1 MRASRNRLAN
11 VAAVTLAAGVNL
23 LVSDVWTFRPGQ
35 LIARSRDPE
44 GALAPA
50 ARSPVS
56 ASQEKSGGGC
66 RLLGVWY
73 GLCLLLAVATY
84 FYGLDSLHIPRNG
97 DEYIY
102 AHITRLTADS
112 GHVLPLQSQLHE
124 MRNTKPP
131 LLFWQGI
138 ASTHWGRDWH
148 LWSLRYPSVIYTL
161 LAAVLVFLLGWR
173 VSGQMETGGVAC
185 LTFLSF
191 YSTYRYG
198 RPFLTDAPET
208 FWIFLPF
215 FALLFWRP
223 AAFESRVRVPLLL
236 GVGLGVG
243 LLYKSFALAVPA
255 ILALSWW
262 YLHHRSYRMGTF
274 LTKDA
279 GKIAVMAT
287 VSLTVFSVWFLLDPN
302 PMAIVREFAFGEN
315 LGKFDSGGV
324 GYLTKLLWGGSSV
337 WALALGY
344 PVNAGLLAFPV
355 MALCWVAYKRRHQ
368 LEGAEILLW
377 IWVVTLFLVFSIP
390 SVRSSRYLLPAMPAL
405 AVLCALNWDRISR
418 KAFVATLLAAWTA
431 IATMAYLSLRLQ
443 FSLAGVRVYLV
454 TYWLLLGIT
463 ATLVLLAVFV
473 PEFTRPSVPCAAL
486 LVCLSL
492 AAFLRPLD
500 GPLGRYSADAQQYVR
515 GKQVWVPCD
524 FRAVDEGYR
533 FLLPGADIHGYRE
546 DRSVTIDALGTRYP
560 RFAMRLPFATSVT
573 PGLHVIGLR
582 LELHSRLTS
591 REFLDMLRGKV
602 FDQLFVQEILVE
614 VPGARAAAL
623 PSDEGC
629 R

>member
-1 MRASRNRLAN
+1 
-11 VAAVTLAAGVNL
+11 
-23 LVSDVWTFRPGQ
+23 
-35 LIARSRDPE
+35 
-44 GALAPA
+44 
-50 ARSPVS
+50 
-56 ASQEKSGGGC
+56 
-66 RLLGVWY
+66 
-73 GLCLLLAVATY
+73 
-84 FYGLDSLHIPRNG
+84 
-97 DEYIY
+97 
-102 AHITRLTADS
+102 
-112 GHVLPLQSQLHE
+112 
-124 MRNTKPP
+124 
-131 LLFWQGI
+131 
-138 ASTHWGRDWH
+138 
-148 LWSLRYPSVIYTL
+148 
-161 LAAVLVFLLGWR
+161 
-173 VSGQMETGGVAC
+173 
-185 LTFLSF
+185 
-191 YSTYRYG
+191 
-198 RPFLTDAPET
+198 
-208 FWIFLPF
+208 
-215 FALLFWRP
+215 
-223 AAFESRVRVPLLL
+223 
-236 GVGLGVG
+236 
-243 LLYKSFALAVPA
+243 
-255 ILALSWW
+255 
-262 YLHHRSYRMGTF
+262 
-274 LTKDA
+274 
-279 GKIAVMAT
+279 
-287 VSLTVFSVWFLLDPN
+287 
-302 PMAIVREFAFGEN
+302 
-315 LGKFDSGGV
+315 
-324 GYLTKLLWGGSSV
+324 
-337 WALALGY
+337 
-344 PVNAGLLAFPV
+344 
-355 MALCWVAYKRRHQ
+355 
-368 LEGAEILLW
+368 
-377 IWVVTLFLVFSIP
+377 LFLVFSIP

-405 AVLCALNWDRISR
+405 AVLCALNWYRISR

-602 FDQLFVQEILVE
+602 FDQLFVQEILIE

>member
-1 MRASRNRLAN
+1 MRVSRNRLAN
-11 VAAVTLAAGVNL
+11 VATITLAAGFYFLVN
-23 LVSDVWTFRPGQ
+23 DGWTFRPVQ
-35 LIARSRDPE
+35 VIARSPNPE

-50 ARSPVS
+50 ARSPLS
-56 ASQEKSGGGC
+56 ASQDIPGEHR
-66 RLLGVWY
+66 RLRVWY

-84 FYGLDSLHIPRNG
+84 FYCLDSRHIPRNG

-112 GHVLPLQSQLHE
+112 GHLLPLQSQLHE

-138 ASTHWGRDWH
+138 ASTRWGRDWH

-161 LAAVLVFLLGWR
+161 LTAVLVFLLGWR
-173 VSGQMETGGVAC
+173 VSGRLETAGVAC

-243 LLYKSFALAVPA
+243 LLYKSFALVIPV

-262 YLHHRSYRMGTF
+262 YLHHRGYRMGTF
-274 LTKDA
+274 LTKDS
-279 GKIAVMAT
+279 GKLVVMAT
-287 VSLTVFSVWFLLDPN
+287 VSLAVFSVWFLLDPD
-302 PMAIVREFAFGEN
+302 PMAIVREFVLREN
-315 LGKFDSGGV
+315 LGKFDLHGV

-355 MALCWVAYKRRHQ
+355 VALCWVAYKRRHQ
-368 LEGAEILLW
+368 LGGAEKLLW
-377 IWVVTLFLVFSIP
+377 IWVVTLFLVFSFP

-405 AVLCALNWDRISR
+405 AVLCALNWDRINR
-418 KAFVATLLAAWTA
+418 KVFVASLLAAGTA

-443 FSLAGVRVYLV
+443 FSLAGARVYPV
-454 TYWLLLGIT
+454 TYWLLLCVT
-463 ATLVLLAVFV
+463 ATLVLLALFV

-500 GPLGRYSADAQQYVR
+500 GPLGHYSADAQQYLR
-515 GKQVWVPCD
+515 AKQVWVPCD

-533 FLLPGADIHGYRE
+533 FLLPGADIHGYLE
-546 DRSVTIDALGTRYP
+546 DRSATIDWLASRYP
-560 RFAMRLPFATSVT
+560 LFAIRLPFAATGT
-573 PGLHVIGLR
+573 TGFQLIGQR
-582 LELHSRLTS
+582 LELRSRLSS
-591 REFLDMLRGKV
+591 RELLDMLRGKV
-602 FDQLFVQEILVE
+602 FDQLFVREMLVE
-614 VPGARAAAL
+614 VPDARAVPL

>member
-11 VAAVTLAAGVNL
+11 VATITLAAGLNF
-23 LVSDVWTFRPGQ
+23 LVSDVWTFRPVQ
-35 LIARSRDPE
+35 VIARSRNPE
-44 GALAPA
+44 GTLASA
-50 ARSPVS
+50 APSPVS
-56 ASQEKSGGGC
+56 ASQEKSGAC
-66 RLLGVWY
+66 RRLQIWF
-73 GLCLLLAVATY
+73 GLCLLLAVFTY

-112 GHVLPLQSQLHE
+112 GHLLPLQSQLHE

-138 ASTHWGRDWH
+138 ASTRWGRDWR

-161 LAAVLVFLLGWR
+161 LTGALVFLLGWR
-173 VSGQMETGGVAC
+173 VSGRLETAGVAC

-191 YSTYRYG
+191 FSTYRYG
-198 RPFLTDAPET
+198 RPFLTDSPET

-223 AAFESRVRVPLLL
+223 AAFESRVRVPVLL

-243 LLYKSFALAVPA
+243 LLYKSFALVIPV
-255 ILALSWW
+255 ILALSWC
-262 YLHHRSYRMGTF
+262 YLHHRGYRMQTF
-274 LTKDA
+274 LAKDS
-279 GKIAVMAT
+279 GKLAIMTT
-287 VSLTVFSVWFLLDPN
+287 VSLAVFSVWFLLDPN
-302 PMAIVREFAFGEN
+302 PMAIVREFVLGEN
-315 LGKFDSGGV
+315 LGKLDLHGF

-344 PVNAGLLAFPV
+344 PLNAGLLAFPV
-355 MALCWVAYKRRHQ
+355 VALSWVAYKRRHR
-368 LEGAEILLW
+368 LEEAEKLLW
-377 IWVVTLFLVFSIP
+377 IWVVILFFVFSLP

-418 KAFVATLLAAWTA
+418 KAFVASLLAAWTA

-443 FSLAGVRVYLV
+443 FSLPGVRVYSV

-463 ATLVLLAVFV
+463 ATLLLLALFV
-473 PEFTRPSVPCAAL
+473 PEFTRPDVPCAAL

-492 AAFLRPLD
+492 AVFLRPLD
-500 GPLGRYSADAQQYVR
+500 GPLGRYSADVQQYVR

-533 FLLPGADIHGYRE
+533 FLLPGADVHGYR
-546 DRSVTIDALGTRYP
+546 DDGSVTLDSLDTRYAM
-560 RFAMRLPFATSVT
+560 FAIRQPLAATETS
-573 PGLHVIGLR
+573 GLR
-582 LELHSRLTS
+582 LIGQRLEIHSRLSS
-591 REFLDMLRGKV
+591 RELLDMLRGKV
-602 FDQLFVQEILVE
+602 FNQLFVREILVE
-614 VPGARAAAL
+614 VPGAQPVAF